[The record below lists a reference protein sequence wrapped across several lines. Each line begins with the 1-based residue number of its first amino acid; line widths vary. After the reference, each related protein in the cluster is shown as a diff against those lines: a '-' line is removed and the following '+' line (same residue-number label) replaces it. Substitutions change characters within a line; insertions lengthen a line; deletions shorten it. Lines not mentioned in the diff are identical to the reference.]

1 MYYCKDCNLKPFS
14 SQSALITHRNAV
26 HGTIRVQTYPIDVHD
41 HKCLDGCLISFPT
54 VKDLRQHLAR
64 IHKILTGQ
72 EIFEFDEKNEFLKW
86 MENINRDPRRK
97 YIKTCELQDNE
108 YLLVTHY
115 DCKQIKDSISN
126 DEDSDHSCFS
136 QEVVASPSC
145 TSQILVVNNLRTN
158 LIVVTFFKNHYGH
171 TKDMGHLENPVNY
184 VCRKSLSCVSKNL
197 LKTPA
202 QLPAR
207 ITDVDDELVETDR
220 RNNSCNEF
228 NPGTKKRKKRTVKSA
243 KDTKRIK
250 KSRTIIDDNSQDSDE
265 IYSDHLYCKLSPDAT
280 QSNDST
286 ASEPLSV
293 NTKKTV
299 DQAEVNVISASRDL
313 NSEKSQLKKNIISLI
328 KKLSED
334 NLELYD
340 TNTLAQ
346 VQNSLSECCCFLGSY
361 EIAADSESFSDDNSD
376 AKPLRISTSPPK
388 LVWFPMKKD

>member
-1 MYYCKDCNLKPFS
+1 MFYCKDCNLKPFS
-14 SQSALITHRNAV
+14 SQSALVTHRNAV
-26 HGTIRVQTYPIDVHD
+26 HGAVRVQTYPIDVHAN
-41 HKCLDGCLISFPT
+41 KCLDGCLISFPT

-72 EIFEFDEKNEFLKW
+72 EIFEFDDKDEFLKW

-115 DCKQIKDSISN
+115 DCKPVKDSISN
-126 DEDSDHSCFS
+126 DEDSDNSYAI
-136 QEVVASPSC
+136 QEDGESPSC

-171 TKDMGHLENPVNY
+171 TKDMGHLEKPVSY

-202 QLPAR
+202 QLPVRVTNA
-207 ITDVDDELVETDR
+207 DELVETDR
-220 RNNSCNEF
+220 RNNSFSEF
-228 NPGTKKRKKRTVKSA
+228 NPGTKKRKKRMFKVKDM
-243 KDTKRIK
+243 KKIK
-250 KSRTIIDDNSQDSDE
+250 KSKTIIEDNSQDSDE
-265 IYSDHLYCKLSPDAT
+265 MYSDHLYCKLSPDTT

-286 ASEPLSV
+286 ASNPLSI
-293 NTKKTV
+293 NTKRTV
-299 DQAEVNVISASRDL
+299 DEAEVDVISASRDV
-313 NSEKSQLKKNIISLI
+313 NSEKTQLKKNIISLI

-361 EIAADSESFSDDNSD
+361 EIAADGESFSDDSSD
-376 AKPLRISTSPPK
+376 ANPPRISTSPPK